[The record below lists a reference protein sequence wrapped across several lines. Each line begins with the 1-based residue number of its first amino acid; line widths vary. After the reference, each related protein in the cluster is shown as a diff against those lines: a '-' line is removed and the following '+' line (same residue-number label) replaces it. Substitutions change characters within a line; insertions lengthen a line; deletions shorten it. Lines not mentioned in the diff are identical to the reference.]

1 MHQMRLPGLVYDA
14 LPDGWGLFLM
24 DRLFRSIGRDP
35 AIVSPLDRLSFIG
48 DRALGA
54 LSFVPADD
62 QALQAQTV
70 ELRTLA
76 RQAKVVITGND
87 REALRNLALIGGS
100 PHGARPKVLVN
111 YDPFSGKLST
121 ESSNPGQAWL
131 MKFQAQSEHKEVCAI
146 EFLYS
151 NLAKSCGLDMPDTR
165 YFDLDSRLACFGIR
179 RFDIEDGMRVP
190 MHTLAGTLHADF
202 RLPSSVDY
210 TTFLRMTRLL
220 THDERE
226 VQKAFERAV
235 FNVVFN
241 NRDDHCKNFSF
252 RLGRDR
258 HWRLAPAYD
267 LTYSEGPA
275 GEHQMDVCGEA
286 KAPSRVN
293 LLRLAKEAGV
303 DDRRA
308 PESIDRMVSIAS
320 KFSSFATDSPIRA
333 RTIKALLQTVNRNI
347 GFLRKPR
354 CWTHC

>member
-1 MHQMRLPGLVYDA
+1 MRLPGLVYDA

-24 DRLFRSIGRDP
+24 DRLFRLLSRDP

-70 ELRTLA
+70 ELRALA
-76 RQAKVVITGND
+76 RQAKVVIAGND
-87 REALRNLALIGGS
+87 REALRHLALIGGS

-111 YDPFSGKLST
+111 YDPSSGRLST
-121 ESSNPGQAWL
+121 ESSNSGQAWL
-131 MKFQAQSEHKEVCAI
+131 MKFQGQSEHKEVCAI
-146 EFLYS
+146 EYLYS
-151 NLAKSCGLDMPDTR
+151 KLAASCGLEIPETR

-179 RFDIEDGMRVP
+179 RFDIEDEMRVP
-190 MHTLAGTLHADF
+190 IHTLAGMLHADF

-210 TTFLRMTRLL
+210 TSFMRITRLF
-220 THDERE
+220 TRDERE

-252 RLGRDR
+252 RLSRDR
-258 HWRLAPAYD
+258 HWRLAPCYD
-267 LTYSEGPA
+267 LTYNEGPA

-286 KAPSRVN
+286 KAPSRVQ
-293 LLRLAKEAGV
+293 LMRLAKEAGIEV
-303 DDRRA
+303 RHA
-308 PESIDRMVSIAS
+308 TESIERIIAVAS
-320 KFSSFATDSPIRA
+320 AFESHAADAPIRV
-333 RTIKALLQTVNRNI
+333 RTLKTMLQTVSRNVRL
-347 GFLRKPR
+347 LR
-354 CWTHC
+354 